1 MILPHPA
8 SRAALFAA
16 ITLFTLTG
24 AFLVQA
30 QNPNNGTNSA
40 VVAGNLNT
48 INAGSTNAAIVAG
61 TQNLIDGGNN
71 NFIGAG
77 RSNTVLGVGGLNNIS
92 VIVAGFGN
100 TNAAGRSVIV
110 GGRNN
115 TIGTN
120 SRGSTITGGE
130 FNLIEAISPSIASGL
145 LAATVGGGLSNIVGS
160 NAVGAVVGGGQFNE
174 ASGPGATVPGGFAN
188 EASGTTSLAAG
199 SQAVARNTGTF
210 VWADSSTNTDF
221 SSTGDNQ
228 FLIRAAGGVGI
239 NTTNPQGNALLVNG
253 NLRVTGTIDGTFSNA
268 SINTVSSSNAF
279 TIQSGGTT
287 GFVVGVVTN
296 DGANGSSR
304 NLVAG
309 HPSNS
314 ITAGKVGATIG
325 GGGGIINSIL
335 FSNTVT
341 WNFGTVSGGLG
352 NTADAYATVG
362 GGDENKATGSWS
374 TVAGGA
380 NNEASGSHAT
390 IPGGSNNAALGNG
403 SFAAGVRAKATNANS
418 FVWGGSDV
426 VDTFSTTNGQ
436 FVARAPGG
444 VRFISTTNTTLGTT
458 NNGVQLAAGGSSW
471 SSLSD
476 SNAKTD
482 IQPLDHRQTL
492 AKLAELPVTKW
503 RYKHDSSREYI
514 GPMAQDFH
522 ATFGLGSDDKH
533 ITTLDTDGVMLSAI
547 KGLVEEL
554 REQEAVLV
562 EQERQIQSLEQIVQS
577 LREQLG
583 HDTSL

>member
-1 MILPHPA
+1 MRRLTSLLDPA
-8 SRAALFAA
+8 QISAIAIIALCATPAFAQSNSTNIAGSNNVLSNTASFAA
-16 ITLFTLTG
+16 IIAGNTSTNG
-24 AFLVQA
+24 
-30 QNPNNGTNSA
+30 GTNSA
-40 VVAGNLNT
+40 IIG
-48 INAGSTNAAIVAG
+48 AANSIVPGA
-61 TQNLIDGGNN
+61 TRFA
-71 NFIGAG
+71 FIGAG
-77 RSNTVLGVGGLNNIS
+77 NYNNMAAGSHSAGMIAGFSNSIAAGGVRGAMVGG
-92 VIVAGFGN
+92 AFN
-100 TNAAGRSVIV
+100 TNAGRSAVIL
-110 GGRNN
+110 
-115 TIGTN
+115 
-120 SRGSTITGGE
+120 GGE
-130 FNLIEAISPSIASGL
+130 LNQIAVNS
-145 LAATVGGGLSNIVGS
+145 T
-160 NAVGAVVGGGQFNE
+160 GAVVLGGLGNT
-174 ASGPGATVPGGFAN
+174 ASAPGATVPGGVENWAAATNSF
-188 EASGTTSLAAG
+188 AAG
-199 SQAVARNTGTF
+199 SYAVASNTGTF
-210 VWADSSTNTDF
+210 VWSDLSSTNDF
-221 SSTGDNQ
+221 VSTGANQ
-228 FLIRAAGGVGI
+228 FLIRATGGVGI

-380 NNEASGSHAT
+380 NNEASGSHAA
-390 IPGGSNNAALGNG
+390 IPGGSNNLALGNG

-426 VDTFSTTNGQ
+426 VDTESTTTGQ

-444 VRFISTTNTTLGTT
+444 VRFISTTNTALGTT
-458 NNGVQLAAGGSSW
+458 NNGVQLTAGGSSW
-471 SSLSD
+471 GSLSD

-482 IQPLDHRQTL
+482 IQPIDHRQTL
-492 AKLAELPVTKW
+492 TKLAELPVTKW

-522 ATFGLGSDDKH
+522 AAFGLGSDDKH
-533 ITTLDTDGVMLSAI
+533 ITTLDTDGVTLSAI
-547 KGLVEEL
+547 KGLFEEL
-554 REQEAVLV
+554 QEQQAVMA